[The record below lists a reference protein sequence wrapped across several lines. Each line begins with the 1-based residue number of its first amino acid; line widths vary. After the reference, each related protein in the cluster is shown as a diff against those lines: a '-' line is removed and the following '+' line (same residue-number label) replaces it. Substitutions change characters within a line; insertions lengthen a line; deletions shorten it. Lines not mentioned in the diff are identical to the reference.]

1 MMKSSSIATQQTRS
15 REEEKPQQRSQ
26 EMQHITPNTE
36 YFGRL
41 PAGDVTQEDGLY
53 DLQDDN
59 ISNRSHVSQ
68 AQTQMD
74 CHLYDDMDDLEK
86 NRPSYTVID
95 KSKISQATIYSVPRY
110 NEEDAQ
116 HRKEKIY
123 ESMNEEVSV
132 RKRRIYLCASINQK
146 MAD

>member
-1 MMKSSSIATQQTRS
+1 M
-15 REEEKPQQRSQ
+15 P
-26 EMQHITPNTE
+26 HTE

-41 PAGDVTQEDGLY
+41 PAEDVTQEDGLY
-53 DLQDDN
+53 DLPDDN
-59 ISNRSHVSQ
+59 ISIRSHISQ

-95 KSKISQATIYSVPRY
+95 KSKVAQTTIYNMPLD

-116 HRKEKIY
+116 HREEKIY
-123 ESMNEEVSV
+123 ESIKEEVSV

>member
-1 MMKSSSIATQQTRS
+1 M
-15 REEEKPQQRSQ
+15 P
-26 EMQHITPNTE
+26 HTE

-41 PAGDVTQEDGLY
+41 PAEDVTQEDGLY
-53 DLQDDN
+53 DLPDDN
-59 ISNRSHVSQ
+59 TSIRSHVSQ

-74 CHLYDDMDDLEK
+74 CHLYDDMDGLGK

-95 KSKISQATIYSVPRY
+95 KSKISQPTIYSMPRY

-116 HRKEKIY
+116 HREETIY
-123 ESMNEEVSV
+123 ESIDEEVSV
-132 RKRRIYLCASINQK
+132 RKMRIYLCASINQK